1 MAMVTSPLLLSLV
14 SFLIVS
20 HFGQANVLPS
30 EELRDGWIPAER
42 PHPESTIKIYFA
54 LKQTGLGWLRDE
66 LQAVSDPRSA
76 RYGQYSNWDRIS
88 QFVHGRR
95 DSVAAFES
103 ALRSVNFEVQPWH
116 YTVGKDFAVVDV
128 PVSSA
133 EALFDAQFLT
143 YRSTKNA
150 DVRIVKSKAHSVPE
164 SLRPHLDF
172 VFGISEFPR
181 PNRVFVRHRL
191 PPPFWMVGTNPSSID
206 KDYNISGYSSTS
218 SKNSQAIASF
228 LKQYFSPED
237 LAKFQ
242 QKFNL
247 PNKPITKIVGDD
259 KPADPGI
266 EANLDVQYIS
276 ATGRNV
282 DTWFVYINKL
292 ANHGQEDF
300 LSWIIGQVN
309 TTDSPWVH
317 SASYGDVESSIDA
330 DYLTRVDTEF
340 MKFGVSGR
348 TVLFASGDAG
358 VSCSGAGTFTP
369 DWPTSS
375 PHVTAVGGT
384 ISLDTVWNDGGGGFS
399 NVYTMPDY
407 QRETVEAYLKSG
419 QAPPTKYFNVSGRAY
434 PDVSAYAVDF
444 EIVIDGSTTVVD
456 GTSCATPTFAG
467 ILSLLNDVR
476 LLKGK
481 STLGFLNPLLYQQI
495 KGQGFFDIQFGNN
508 GAGVCEG
515 FKAVKGWD
523 PASGWGSPNFG
534 LLRYI
539 IDKI

>member
-1 MAMVTSPLLLSLV
+1 MMTGCALLMLLA
-14 SFLIVS
+14 SFLFLVCCGEASIIRP
-20 HFGQANVLPS
+20 NV
-30 EELRDGWIPAER
+30 ELEDGWIAAGR
-42 PHPESTIKIYFA
+42 PNRDSTVRLYFA
-54 LKQTGLGWLRDE
+54 LKQTGLDWLQNE
-66 LQAVSDPRSA
+66 LQAVSDPRSP
-76 RYGQYSNWDRIS
+76 RYGQYSNWERIA

-95 DSVAAFES
+95 ESVAAFEA
-103 ALRSVNFEVQPWH
+103 ALRSVNFQVQPWH

-128 PVSSA
+128 PVQAA
-133 EALFDAQFLT
+133 EELFGAQFLI
-143 YRSTKNA
+143 YQSTKDA
-150 DVRIVKSKAHSVPE
+150 DVRIVKSKDYSVPK
-164 SLRPHLDF
+164 SLQPHLDF

-181 PNRVFVRHRL
+181 PNKMFLRHRIPSASQL
-191 PPPFWMVGTNPSSID
+191 LGTTPASIE
-206 KDYNISGYSSTS
+206 KDYNISGYTSSS
-218 SKNSQAIASF
+218 SKNVQAIASF

-242 QKFNL
+242 KEFNI

-259 KPADPGI
+259 KPADPGL

-282 DTWFVYINKL
+282 DTWFVYTNKL

-309 TTDSPWVH
+309 TSDSPWVH
-317 SASYGDVESSIDA
+317 SASYGDDESSIA
-330 DYLTRVDTEF
+330 LDYAVRVDNEF

-348 TVLFASGDAG
+348 TVLFASGDSG
-358 VSCSGAGTFTP
+358 VECSGAGIFNP
-369 DWPTSS
+369 NWPTSS
-375 PHVTAVGGT
+375 PHVVAVGGT

-399 NVYTMPDY
+399 NIYDMPDY
-407 QRETVEAYLKSG
+407 QKDAVQAYLNSG

-434 PDVSAYAVDF
+434 PDVSAFSVGF
-444 EIVIDGSTTVVD
+444 EIVIDGTTTEVD
-456 GTSCATPTFAG
+456 GTSCAAPTFSG

-495 KGQGFFDIQFGNN
+495 KGQGFFDIQYGNN

-515 FKAVKGWD
+515 FKAIKGWD

-539 IDKI
+539 VDKL

>member
-1 MAMVTSPLLLSLV
+1 MTACPSLLLLA
-14 SFLIVS
+14 SFLILGR
-20 HFGQANVLPS
+20 FGQAIVFRPS
-30 EELRDGWIPAER
+30 PELRDGWTPAGR
-42 PHPESTIKIYFA
+42 PHPDSTVKIYFA
-54 LKQTGLGWLRDE
+54 LKQTGLDWLRDE
-66 LQAVSDPRSA
+66 LQAVSDPRSS

-95 DSVAAFES
+95 ESVAAFES
-103 ALRSVNFEVQPWH
+103 ALRSVNFYVQPWH
-116 YTVGKDFAVVDV
+116 YTIGKDFAVVDL
-128 PVSSA
+128 PVASA
-133 EALFDAQFLT
+133 EELFAAQFLA
-143 YRSTKNA
+143 YQSTKDA
-150 DVRIVKSKAHSVPE
+150 DVRIVKSKEYSVPK
-164 SLRPHLDF
+164 SLRSHLDF
-172 VFGISEFPR
+172 VFGINEFPR
-181 PNRVFVRHRL
+181 PNKVFVQHRIPSVPQL
-191 PPPFWMVGTNPSSID
+191 LGTTPATID
-206 KDYNISGYSSTS
+206 KDYNISGYTSSS

-242 QKFNL
+242 EKFNL

-259 KPADPGI
+259 KPKDPGI

-282 DTWFVYINKL
+282 DTWFVYVNKL

-317 SASYGDVESSIDA
+317 SASYGDDESSIA
-330 DYLTRVDTEF
+330 PDYLNRVDNEF

-348 TVLFASGDAG
+348 TVLFATGDSG
-358 VSCSGAGTFTP
+358 VECSRAGTFNP
-369 DWPTSS
+369 NWPTSS

-384 ISLDTVWNDGGGGFS
+384 ISLDTVWDFGGGGFS
-399 NVYTMPDY
+399 NVYSMPEY
-407 QRETVEAYLKSG
+407 QKDAVEAYLKSG
-419 QAPPTKYFNVSGRAY
+419 QAPPTKFFNVSGRAY
-434 PDVSAYAVDF
+434 PDVSAYSVGF
-444 EIVIDGSTTVVD
+444 EIVVDGYTAEVD
-456 GTSCATPTFAG
+456 GTSCSTPTFSG

-508 GAGVCEG
+508 GAMVCEG
-515 FKAVKGWD
+515 FKAIKGWD

-539 IDKI
+539 VDKL

>member
-1 MAMVTSPLLLSLV
+1 MTVAPSLLLLLV
-14 SFLIVS
+14 SFLIFGR
-20 HFGQANVLPS
+20 FGQANIVRLS
-30 EELRDGWIPAER
+30 EELVEGWVPAGR
-42 PHPESTIKIYFA
+42 PHPDSTVKIYFA
-54 LKQTGLGWLRDE
+54 LKQTGLSWLRDE
-66 LQAVSDPRSA
+66 LQAVSDPSSP

-95 DSVAAFES
+95 ESVAELEA
-103 ALRSVNFEVQPWH
+103 ALRSVNFHVQPWH
-116 YTVGKDFAVVDV
+116 YTMGKDFAVVDV
-128 PVSSA
+128 PVPTA
-133 EALFDAQFLT
+133 EKLFSAQFLT
-143 YRSTKNA
+143 YQSTKSA
-150 DVRIVKSKAHSVPE
+150 DVRIVKAKEYSVPK

-181 PNRVFVRHRL
+181 QNNVFVRHRL
-191 PPPFWMVGTNPSSID
+191 PPASFLLGTNPATID
-206 KDYNISGYSSTS
+206 KNYNISGYTSTS

-242 QKFNL
+242 EQFNL

-282 DTWFVYINKL
+282 DTWFVYTNKL

-300 LSWIIGQVN
+300 LSWIIAQVN

-317 SASYGDVESSIDA
+317 SASYGDVESSIA
-330 DYLTRVDTEF
+330 PDYLFRVDTEF

-348 TVLFASGDAG
+348 TVLFASGDSG
-358 VSCSGAGTFTP
+358 VACSAAGTFSP
-369 DWPTSS
+369 SWPASS
-375 PHVTAVGGT
+375 PHVTTVGGT
-384 ISLDTVWNDGGGGFS
+384 VSLDTVWSDGGGGFS
-399 NVYTMPDY
+399 NMYTMPDY
-407 QRETVEAYLKSG
+407 QKSTVEAYLKSG
-419 QAPPTKYFNVSGRAY
+419 EAPPTKYFNVSGRAY
-434 PDVSAYAVDF
+434 PDVSAYSVGF
-444 EIVIDGSTTVVD
+444 EIVIDGDTTEVD
-456 GTSCATPTFAG
+456 GTSCAAPTFSG

-515 FKAVKGWD
+515 FKAIKGWD

-539 IDKI
+539 VDKL